1 MNKGKLISG
10 VALVFILGALVGS
23 VGTKLYFERQY
34 PRLADHRSR
43 KALFIE
49 RLSKELN
56 LTEDQKVTIE
66 KFVEQMEEKRREY
79 FLQKRAETET
89 LIDQMKKE
97 LTPDQQKK
105 LDVLKEEFE
114 KRQKTREDRQFSR

>member
-1 MNKGKLISG
+1 MNRWKLISG
-10 VALVFILGALVGS
+10 IALLFILGVLVGS
-23 VGTKLYFERQY
+23 IGTKLYFERQH

-43 KALFIE
+43 KAFLME

-56 LTEDQKVTIE
+56 LTEDQKVTIG

-79 FLQKRAETET
+79 FLQKRAETEN
-89 LIDQMKKE
+89 LVDQMKKE

-105 LDVLKEEFE
+105 LDVLREKFE
-114 KRQKTREDRQFSR
+114 KRQKAREERQFSR

>member
-1 MNKGKLISG
+1 MNNWKLITG
-10 VALVFILGALVGS
+10 IALVFILGALVGS
-23 VGTKLYFERQY
+23 IGTRLYFERQY
-34 PRLADHRSR
+34 PQLADHRSR
-43 KALFIE
+43 KAFLME

-56 LTEDQKVTIE
+56 LTEDQKVTIG

-105 LDVLKEEFE
+105 LDVLREEFE
-114 KRQKTREDRQFSR
+114 KRQKAREERQFSR